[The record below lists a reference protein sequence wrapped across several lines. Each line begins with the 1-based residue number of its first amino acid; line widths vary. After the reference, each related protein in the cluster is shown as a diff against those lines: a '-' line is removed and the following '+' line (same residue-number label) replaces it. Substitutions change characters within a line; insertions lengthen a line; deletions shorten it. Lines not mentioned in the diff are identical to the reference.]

1 MIVSAS
7 FLKLLWH
14 LTNRYHAIERYTGSF
29 ANSPKRLLPPC
40 HPLWTRFSQCG
51 LHIGGRSTPNV
62 DLYNTYLHVNSYPR
76 CGTTKGGMSSTLGVN
91 PLCGPQQGTPIVV
104 HNRDIPNVLPMWRF
118 FALPTNPQCGAYFSI
133 GCSTPQRLSSH
144 IFYVTT
150 RFLLMTSRASPLYC
164 LLSSRYISLLYRV

>member
-1 MIVSAS
+1 MIRDLIKCPEFFPLYS
-7 FLKLLWH
+7 
-14 LTNRYHAIERYTGSF
+14 
-29 ANSPKRLLPPC
+29 
-40 HPLWTRFSQCG
+40 LWTSFSQCG

>member
-1 MIVSAS
+1 M
-7 FLKLLWH
+7 
-14 LTNRYHAIERYTGSF
+14 
-29 ANSPKRLLPPC
+29 
-40 HPLWTRFSQCG
+40 
-51 LHIGGRSTPNV
+51 
-62 DLYNTYLHVNSYPR
+62 DLYTTYLHVNSYPR

-164 LLSSRYISLLYRV
+164 LLSSRYISLLYRVGIKLILNSCYWSSSSTPTSSTLRCQHVGEASTTS